1 VDAQVDEIQ
10 SRVRNKSS
18 KMLGK
23 WILRSA
29 LQREGGS
36 GGPGSRR
43 RRSADDFV
51 YNTDEIYLEQDWFYL
66 GADSDQGVAVL
77 RQLPAASSLKDVA
90 VGEYVV
96 ERRGAWRLRLLD
108 SSNGSAGLSLAQ
120 LQMEKLLLRAK
131 TQLKQSRKM
140 RAGQT
145 RHHGG
150 AAFVTHLR
158 RQLGETTR
166 ECDALYAAAQ
176 ERRLSRLPQHLCS
189 KADSLLSEEQ
199 QQWDGDHTSVVMSA
213 SRPPSAALSASPVP
227 SSRAST
233 ARSTTKKASV
243 TTADSAETVC
253 GLCKSTSVGYN
264 LCCQIHDVMNALH
277 REREEARA
285 ALATAKVTA
294 QSHSHS
300 QRPSHGGAPPAR
312 ATGSESAAAP
322 PSLPLTTRATS
333 ASHQPQGG
341 TAASRRQTAVASA
354 SSPPP
359 PTTPVLLTGSG
370 GASRLLALFS
380 QQDQQL
386 LDVIKFKEKSLDA
399 QRAAEAQA
407 RIGLS
412 SVATHFRDRFK
423 HVDML
428 VQQHTHDVGI
438 GGHFQRLHAELKRE
452 ETERR
457 ETQQRANT
465 SKPRRAV
472 QYLQMLK
479 KQQAAAADGAEGDQE
494 EDGDQFLDVFS
505 LIDMTTQCP
514 LEYPGEGADVYA
526 QPLPVEHQ
534 PGRSKTHARLFPTP
548 EEMDKLPPIDTTLA
562 LALYL
567 HNKQAVVE
575 MLDGFVDLTATHIVP
590 NLESAMDAR
599 NRGALVEF
607 LDFCARAA
615 EFVYARRVQVRV
627 AQLLHAIAAAN
638 VGDFDSFAREYSEL
652 LEELEATAA
661 FVGFYRNKV
670 GVQKKNKHKLTS
682 GTRDVGL

>member
-1 VDAQVDEIQ
+1 EAVQERTTPASKYRKRSAVLSQEEEEEDDDDALGTSASAPQLPLATTPTVSVPVSGNQPTPTAAASVALSDAERLRNDFNSQRGKLYFGCSVAFEFFNGHLLTLSAGAGETSWELGGVLGAKVREAPQLQALALADDAAIRNEAQAPLVVGHPVPVRAYLPKNRDDVDAQVDEIQ

-29 LQREGGS
+29 LQREGG
-36 GGPGSRR
+36 
-43 RRSADDFV
+43 
-51 YNTDEIYLEQDWFYL
+51 NWFYL

-176 ERRLSRLPQHLCS
+176 ERRL
-189 KADSLLSEEQ
+189 
-199 QQWDGDHTSVVMSA
+199 
-213 SRPPSAALSASPVP
+213 
-227 SSRAST
+227 
-233 ARSTTKKASV
+233 
-243 TTADSAETVC
+243 
-253 GLCKSTSVGYN
+253 
-264 LCCQIHDVMNALH
+264 
-277 REREEARA
+277 
-285 ALATAKVTA
+285 
-294 QSHSHS
+294 
-300 QRPSHGGAPPAR
+300 
-312 ATGSESAAAP
+312 
-322 PSLPLTTRATS
+322 
-333 ASHQPQGG
+333 
-341 TAASRRQTAVASA
+341 
-354 SSPPP
+354 
-359 PTTPVLLTGSG
+359 G

-386 LDVIKFKEKSLDA
+386 LD
-399 QRAAEAQA
+399 
-407 RIGLS
+407 
-412 SVATHFRDRFK
+412 

-457 ETQQRANT
+457 ETQQRANA
-465 SKPRRAV
+465 SKSRRAV
-472 QYLQMLK
+472 RYLQMLK
-479 KQQAAAADGAEGDQE
+479 KQQPAAAGGAEGDQE

-514 LEYPGEGADVYA
+514 LEYPGDGADVCA

-534 PGRSKTHARLFPTP
+534 PCRSKTHARLFPTP
-548 EEMDKLPPIDTTLA
+548 DEMDKLPPIDTTLA

-567 HNKQAVVE
+567 HNRQAVVE

-599 NRGALVEF
+599 NRAALVEF

-627 AQLLHAIAAAN
+627 AQLLHAVAAAN
-638 VGDFDSFAREYSEL
+638 VGDFDSFAREYNEL